1 MGATPLSLGRY
12 YPRRKVDDVS
22 PPAIRLLW
30 CGDTALTV
38 EFGDR
43 IDPALNA
50 RVLALD
56 GRLRDAD
63 CPGLVETVPTYRSL
77 TLHLDPILVDP
88 ARLEATVRT
97 LAALPAPPVPPKRV
111 WQVPVMYGG
120 DFGVDLAD
128 VAAHH
133 GLSPSAVIERHAAP
147 EYRVV
152 MIGFLPGYAYLDGLD
167 PGLALSRRSSPRP
180 ITPAGTI
187 SIGGVQ
193 ALVASIAAPSGWHLL
208 GRTPVRAFLPGRDPV
223 FLFEPGDGIRFVPT
237 DPARWH
243 ALDRAAAAG
252 DPVAEVTP

>member
-1 MGATPLSLGRY
+1 MT
-12 YPRRKVDDVS
+12 

-43 IDPALNA
+43 IDPVLNA

-56 GRLRDAD
+56 ARLRDANL
-63 CPGLVETVPTYRSL
+63 PGIVETVPTYRSL
-77 TLHLDPILVDP
+77 TIHLDPLTVDP
-88 ARLEATVRT
+88 ATLETALLD
-97 LAALPAPPVPPKRV
+97 LAGRPAPIRPPARV
-111 WQVPVMYGG
+111 WRVPVIYGG
-120 DFGVDLAD
+120 AFGIDLDA

-133 GLSPSAVIERHAAP
+133 GLSPSAVVERHAAP

-167 PGLALSRRSSPRP
+167 PGLALSRRASPRP
-180 ITPAGTI
+180 TTPAGTI

-223 FLFEPGDGIRFVPT
+223 FLFEPGDGIQFVPT
-237 DPARWH
+237 DPARWDD
-243 ALDRAAAAG
+243 LDRAAAAG
-252 DPVAEVTP
+252 QPVAEAER

>member
-1 MGATPLSLGRY
+1 VTL
-12 YPRRKVDDVS
+12 
-22 PPAIRLLW
+22 PAIRLLW

-43 IDPALNA
+43 IDPDLNA

-56 GRLRDAD
+56 ARLRAAD
-63 CPGLVETVPTYRSL
+63 CPGLVEAVPTYRSL
-77 TLHLDPILVDP
+77 TLHLDPVAVDP
-88 ARLEATVRT
+88 VRLETAIRDF
-97 LAALPAPPVPPKRV
+97 AALPAPSRAPRRV
-111 WQVPVMYGG
+111 WCVPVVYGG
-120 DFGVDLAD
+120 AFGVDLED

-133 GLSPSAVIERHAAP
+133 GLSPEAVIARHAAP

-167 PGLALSRRSSPRP
+167 PGLALSRRSTPRAT
-180 ITPAGTI
+180 TPAGTI

-193 ALVASIAAPSGWHLL
+193 ALIASIAAPSGWHLL

-237 DPARWH
+237 DPARWD

-252 DPVAEVTP
+252 EPVAEPVR